1 MKWRTHVAR
10 AAQPAGSTGMSTFR
24 ANKAETTRGSPGLE
38 ARATS
43 ITRKIAIAV
52 LATIFI
58 VTLGAELFASASYQT
73 QFREAPNAT
82 LSAQHPLGTDD
93 LGRDRLSRLL
103 YGSRISLMLAPA
115 AALLATAIA
124 ALAGATA
131 GLLGGWWDRAFLGAT
146 DLSLSLPWM
155 FFLMTVRA
163 LLPLDVSPA
172 LSMTV
177 TFLLLGALGWAGP
190 ARIVRAAVVAMRR
203 SEFMLQAR
211 ASGSSRIRIVMI
223 HLLPNLR
230 PVLITQFLVS
240 IPVFILSEANL
251 GLLGLGVAEPMPSWG
266 GLLRDLE
273 RFSEVRANPWLL
285 APAAMLI
292 AVVICFQVIAKRED
306 FVA

>member
-1 MKWRTHVAR
+1 MKRLAVILLALIF
-10 AAQPAGSTGMSTFR
+10 AAALGSDV
-24 ANKAETTRGSPGLE
+24 
-38 ARATS
+38 
-43 ITRKIAIAV
+43 IAP
-52 LATIFI
+52 
-58 VTLGAELFASASYQT
+58 ASYRT
-73 QFREAPNAT
+73 QFRETPNASP
-82 LSAQHPLGTDD
+82 SAQHPLGTDE

-131 GLLGGWWDRAFLGAT
+131 GYLGGWWESVFLGAT

-172 LSMTV
+172 VSITI

-190 ARIVRAAVVAMRR
+190 ARIVRAAVVSMNR

-211 ASGSSRIRIVMI
+211 ASGSTGFRIVI
-223 HLLPNLR
+223 THLLPNLK

-240 IPVFILSEANL
+240 IPIFILSEANL

-266 GLLRDLE
+266 SLLRDLE

-285 APAAMLI
+285 APAVMLV
-292 AVVICFQVIAKRED
+292 AVVVCFQIIAKGEE
-306 FVA
+306 FIA

>member
-1 MKWRTHVAR
+1 MKKLAGAVLVLIF
-10 AAQPAGSTGMSTFR
+10 AAALGSD
-24 ANKAETTRGSPGLE
+24 
-38 ARATS
+38 
-43 ITRKIAIAV
+43 V
-52 LATIFI
+52 LAT
-58 VTLGAELFASASYQT
+58 ASYRT
-73 QFREAPNAT
+73 QFREEPSAPP
-82 LSAQHPLGTDD
+82 SAHHPLGTDE

-131 GLLGGWWDRAFLGAT
+131 GYLGGWWERTFLGAT

-172 LSMTV
+172 ASITI

-190 ARIVRAAVVAMRR
+190 ARIVRAAVVSMKR

-211 ASGSSRIRIVMI
+211 ASGSTGLGIVI
-223 HLLPNLR
+223 THLLPNLK
-230 PVLITQFLVS
+230 PVLIVQFLVS

-266 GLLRDLE
+266 NLLRDLE

-285 APAAMLI
+285 APAVMLV
-292 AVVICFQVIAKRED
+292 AVVVCLQIIAKREE

>member
-1 MKWRTHVAR
+1 MRNV
-10 AAQPAGSTGMSTFR
+10 
-24 ANKAETTRGSPGLE
+24 
-38 ARATS
+38 
-43 ITRKIAIAV
+43 AIAV
-52 LATIFI
+52 LTIIF
-58 VTLGAELFASASYQT
+58 VVALGADVLSPASYKE
-73 QFREAPNAT
+73 QFRQAPNAGP
-82 LSAQHPLGTDD
+82 SAQHPLGTDE

-124 ALAGATA
+124 AGAGATA
-131 GLLGGWWDRAFLGAT
+131 GFLGGRWERTFLSAT

-163 LLPLDVSPA
+163 LLPLDVAPA
-172 LSMTV
+172 VSIAI

-211 ASGSSRIRIVMI
+211 GSGSTGFRIVLV
-223 HLLPNLR
+223 HLLPNLK
-230 PVLITQFLVS
+230 PVLITQFLIS

-266 GLLRDLE
+266 SLLRDLE
-273 RFSEVRANPWLL
+273 RFSEVRSNPWLL
-285 APAAMLI
+285 APAVMLV
-292 AVVICFQVIAKRED
+292 AVVICFQIIARPKD
-306 FVA
+306 LAT

>member
-1 MKWRTHVAR
+1 MRRV
-10 AAQPAGSTGMSTFR
+10 
-24 ANKAETTRGSPGLE
+24 
-38 ARATS
+38 
-43 ITRKIAIAV
+43 AIAV
-52 LATIFI
+52 LVMISAAA
-58 VTLGAELFASASYQT
+58 LGADYFAPASYQE
-73 QFREAPNAT
+73 QFRDVPSAAP
-82 LSAQHPLGTDD
+82 SAHHLLGTDD
-93 LGRDRLSRLL
+93 LGRDRFSRLL

-124 ALAGATA
+124 AIAGAAA
-131 GLLGGWWDRAFLGAT
+131 GFLGGWWERAFLGVT

-163 LLPLDVSPA
+163 LLPLDVAPMISIA
-172 LSMTV
+172 I

-211 ASGSSRIRIVMI
+211 ASGCAGFRIVMI
-223 HLLPNLR
+223 HLLPNLK
-230 PVLITQFLVS
+230 PVLLTQFLVS

-266 GLLRDLE
+266 NLLRDLE
-273 RFSEVRANPWLL
+273 RFSEVRANPWML

-292 AVVICFQVIAKRED
+292 AVVICFQIITRKEES
-306 FVA
+306 VA